1 MQGII
6 PALSNRFFRKMDSL
20 IAIAAAIL
28 YVLAIA
34 TIIPGLVHQV
44 GIRTKTVLVSAV
56 LALAFHAWLLSD
68 LILGGTGQN
77 LSILNV
83 ASLIGFIISLVMSI
97 AMLKTRI
104 WFLLPVVYGFAA
116 INLSAAAFVPTAFI
130 THLEHNPKL
139 LIHIS
144 LALFSYSTLS
154 IGALYAI
161 QLAWLDHKLKNK
173 KALTINPNLPPLMMV
188 ERQLFK
194 IIFDW
199 HWPTYRNTFYRFC
212 VCTRYVCSR

>member
-1 MQGII
+1 
-6 PALSNRFFRKMDSL
+6 MDSL

-28 YVLAIA
+28 YVLAIV

-68 LILGGTGQN
+68 LILSGSGQN

-83 ASLIGFIISLVMSI
+83 ASLIGFIISLFMSI

-130 THLEHNPKL
+130 THLEHNPKT
-139 LIHIS
+139 
-144 LALFSYSTLS
+144 ANSYFVSTFFPILRS
-154 IGALYAI
+154 
-161 QLAWLDHKLKNK
+161 
-173 KALTINPNLPPLMMV
+173 PLV
-188 ERQLFK
+188 
-194 IIFDW
+194 
-199 HWPTYRNTFYRFC
+199 RF
-212 VCTRYVCSR
+212 TQFN